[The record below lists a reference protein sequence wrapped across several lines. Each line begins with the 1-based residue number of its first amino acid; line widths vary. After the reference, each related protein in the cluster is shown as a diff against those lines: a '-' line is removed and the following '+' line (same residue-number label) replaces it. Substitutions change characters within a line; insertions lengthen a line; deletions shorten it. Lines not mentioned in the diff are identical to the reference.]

1 MLAAA
6 VCRHPLGNI
15 PIHIQDAIPIHLLV
29 EEVWGRWDSP
39 EADSEVVVPANWE
52 EVRHLDSRADK
63 SVDLGTG
70 NPDSQKW
77 GMLDYL
83 EVHLLLE
90 AVRVQA
96 RPK

>member
-1 MLAAA
+1 MLEVVA
-6 VCRHPLGNI
+6 CRHPLENT
-15 PIHIQDAIPIHLLV
+15 PIRTQDAIPIHLLV
-29 EEVWGRWDSP
+29 EEVWARWDSP
-39 EADSEVVVPANWE
+39 EAESEAVVPANWE

-77 GMLDYL
+77 GMLDCL

-96 RPK
+96 HPK

>member
-1 MLAAA
+1 MLEVA
-6 VCRHPLGNI
+6 VCRRSSGNI
-15 PIHIQDAIPIHLLV
+15 PNRTPDASPIHLLV
-29 EEVWGRWDSP
+29 EEVWARWDSP
-39 EADSEVVVPANWE
+39 EAESEAVVPANWE
-52 EVRHLDSRADK
+52 EVRHLDIRADK

-77 GMLDYL
+77 EMLDCL

-96 RPK
+96 HPK